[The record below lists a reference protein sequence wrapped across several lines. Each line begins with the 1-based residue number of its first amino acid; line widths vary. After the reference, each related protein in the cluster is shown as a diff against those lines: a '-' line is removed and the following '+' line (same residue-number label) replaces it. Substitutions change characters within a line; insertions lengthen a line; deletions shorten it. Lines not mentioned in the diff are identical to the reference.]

1 MKKTGIMLILV
12 LLIVL
17 GSDLA
22 LPGAAKEAEPVQET
36 QEENGF
42 EEIGQL
48 LSEGKTDEALKRL
61 EKEDRGSMEYYYL
74 KEIAYIQDGSERA
87 NEQLAQM
94 YLEAADDWP
103 EWQHMQK
110 MAGVAAIYEGN
121 YKSAE
126 YRLLQALRLD
136 PEDAETWYYL
146 GTVCYYEKNYDDM
159 RMYFEHALERDLSET
174 KQQEILWYAAQT
186 GDRE

>member
-1 MKKTGIMLILV
+1 MKKTGIILLAV

-22 LPGAAKEAEPVQET
+22 LLGAAKKAEPVLET

-61 EKEDRGSMEYYYL
+61 EEEERGSMEYYYL
-74 KEIAYIQDGSERA
+74 KEIAYIQDGSEQA
-87 NEQLAQM
+87 NEQLARM
-94 YLEAADDWP
+94 YPEAADDWP

-110 MAGVAAIYEGN
+110 MAGVAAIREGN
-121 YKSAE
+121 YQSAE
-126 YRLLQALRLD
+126 YRLLEALRLE

-146 GTVCYYEKNYDDM
+146 GTLCYYEKNYDDM

-174 KQQEILWYAAQT
+174 KQQEILWYATQT